1 MIKLIVSDL
10 DGTLARTGYSAITAD
25 ALKTLKEIESRGVK
39 IAVCSGKPTYYLCGY
54 LRQCDWKTPIMM
66 GENGSVIQFGITVP
80 PEFYHV
86 MPYSD
91 DAKKSFAFLKE
102 EIVKAI
108 PDMWFQPNNTAL
120 TPFIKDDKEF
130 EIIDKIF
137 AKNSDKIK
145 DITAYKHSDS
155 YDIVPNGINK
165 GAAVKFLCE
174 KLGIKKSE
182 VVTMGDGIN
191 DYSMFKESGYSFGIN
206 LPDKSK
212 ATHNFSCLEDALEFI
227 KTELI

>member
-10 DGTLARTGYSAITAD
+10 DGTLARTGYSAITD
-25 ALKTLKEIESRGVK
+25 TALKTLKEIESKGVK

-80 PEFYHV
+80 PEFYRV
-86 MPYSD
+86 VPYSD
-91 DAKKSFAFLKE
+91 NAKKSLAFLKE
-102 EIVKAI
+102 EIIKKI

-120 TPFIKDDKEF
+120 TPFIKEDKEF
-130 EIIDKIF
+130 EIIDKIL
-137 AKNSDKIK
+137 ADNHDKLN

-165 GAAVKFLCE
+165 GAAVKWLCE
-174 KLGIKKSE
+174 KLGIEKDE
-182 VVTMGDGIN
+182 VVTMGDGVN
-191 DYSMFKESGYSFGIN
+191 DYSMFNESGFSLGIN
-206 LPDKSK
+206 LADKSK
-212 ATHNFSCLEDALEFI
+212 ATHNFSCLDDALEFI
-227 KTELI
+227 KNELM

>member
-25 ALKTLKEIESRGVK
+25 ALKTLKEIESKGVK

-80 PEFYHV
+80 PEFYYV
-86 MPYSD
+86 MPYSA
-91 DAKKSFAFLKE
+91 DAKKSLTFLKE
-102 EIVKAI
+102 EIMKKI

-130 EIIDKIF
+130 EIIDKIL
-137 AKNSDKIK
+137 ADNGDKLK
-145 DITAYKHSDS
+145 DITAYRHADS

-165 GAAVKFLCE
+165 GAAVKWLCE
-174 KLGIKKSE
+174 KLGINRDE
-182 VVTMGDGIN
+182 AVTMGDGIN
-191 DYSMFKESGYSFGIN
+191 DYSMFKESGHSLGIN

-212 ATHNFSCLEDALEFI
+212 AKHNFTCLEDALKFI
-227 KTELI
+227 KNELM